1 MIVTLKL
8 VLFPGGPRGPIFPG
22 GPVSPRCPG
31 GPCTPG
37 GPGGPKVTV
46 FRFRDNK
53 SIGT

>member
-1 MIVTLKL
+1 MIVTLTL

-37 GPGGPKVTV
+37 GPGGPKITV
-46 FRFRDNK
+46 LRCRDSK
-53 SIGT
+53 SVGT